1 MYTVTSAQRAM
12 SDDIAYRR
20 RRYLIS
26 MGIRTAC
33 VPLIVIL
40 PSPWRWVVA
49 AGAIFIPYIA
59 VVFANGGRE
68 PDNSARFEPYEGQ
81 DTPDSGDKSD
91 DGDDT
96 GRRPEI
102 PS

>member
-1 MYTVTSAQRAM
+1 MYTVTSAQRPM

-26 MGIRTAC
+26 MAIRTAC
-33 VPLIVIL
+33 VPLIVVL

-49 AGAIFIPYIA
+49 IGAIFIPYVA
-59 VVFANGGRE
+59 VIFANGGRE
-68 PDNSARFEPYEGQ
+68 PDNASRFEPYEGQ
-81 DTPDSGDKSD
+81 NTTEEPGESTESGH
-91 DGDDT
+91 
-96 GRRPEI
+96 RPEI